1 MLIGVTGGVGCGK
14 TTVARRL
21 SELLTA
27 RYINSDDLCRELM
40 GKGREG
46 YRQFV
51 QRFGDRFL
59 DEDGNID
66 RPMLRGH
73 VFSVESGRRQLE
85 AILHPLVRDRIGSI
99 SRMSSKGSVVIA
111 EVPLLFESGWEPDF
125 DRVVCVV
132 ASLETA
138 ISRIVQRDLVS
149 REDAER
155 IVAAQMD
162 LAEKARRSDWTIDND
177 GDPAQFERQLAK
189 VAHMITELSVRL

>member
-1 MLIGVTGGVGCGK
+1 
-14 TTVARRL
+14 
-21 SELLTA
+21 
-27 RYINSDDLCRELM
+27 
-40 GKGREG
+40 
-46 YRQFV
+46 
-51 QRFGDRFL
+51 
-59 DEDGNID
+59 
-66 RPMLRGH
+66 MLRGH

-111 EVPLLFESGWEPDF
+111 EVPLLFESGWESDF